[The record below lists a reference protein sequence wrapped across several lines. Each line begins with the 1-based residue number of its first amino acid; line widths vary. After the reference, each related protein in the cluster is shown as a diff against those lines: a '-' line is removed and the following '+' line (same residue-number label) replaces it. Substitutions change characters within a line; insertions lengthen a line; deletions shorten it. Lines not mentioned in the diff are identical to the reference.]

1 VTALAGAGLRIGAMR
16 VGVIDVG
23 SNTVRLLV
31 AASGRRGLST
41 GLSERTHVAL
51 ATDIERSGLISYWKL
66 SELAD
71 VAGEYAARAR
81 DAGADVLEV
90 IVTAPGRQSA
100 NAWVLHRVL
109 ADATGL
115 SVRQLSA
122 AEEGRL
128 AYAGAVAGC
137 RSVREPIG
145 VIDVG
150 GGSTQLMVGTAAGPA
165 WLQALD
171 VGSLRLTERF
181 VEKDPASKSELAAIA
196 KAVEQVFEGVT
207 PPVPRSVLAVGG
219 TARALRRITGKR
231 FGQKQLRGALE
242 ALTSAPVQRVARQ
255 YEISPERARVLP
267 AGILVLREAHRRLG
281 VTFEVARGGV
291 REGAILGLL
300 DELAEAAA

>member
-1 VTALAGAGLRIGAMR
+1 MTALAGAGLRIGAMR
-16 VGVIDVG
+16 AGVIDVG

-31 AASGRRGLST
+31 AASGGAGLST
-41 GLSERTHVAL
+41 VVSDRTHLGL
-51 ATDIERSGLISYWKL
+51 ATEIERSGLISAWKL

-71 VAGEYAARAR
+71 VAAEYAARAR
-81 DAGADVLEV
+81 DAGADLLEV

-181 VEKDPASKSELAAIA
+181 VETDPASKSELAAIA

-242 ALTSAPVQRVARQ
+242 TLTASPSHRVAKQ
-255 YEISPERARVLP
+255 HEISPERARVLP

-291 REGAILGLL
+291 REGAILGV
-300 DELAEAAA
+300 LAELDAAAA